1 MTRLYR
7 LQRIFREI
15 FDDPNLVLSSETSA
29 ATLRDWDSVAT
40 VQIAIATEAEFRV
53 RFTTDEVAELRSVAD
68 LLRFLD
74 VHGAE

>member
-15 FDDPNLVLSSETSA
+15 FDDPKLVLTSETSA

-40 VQIAIATEAEFRV
+40 VQIAIAAEAEFRV